1 MQYPEQETDPSIEE
15 AEARRKEHQEQLAR
29 VCCSIFMIVLICF

>member
-1 MQYPEQETDPSIEE
+1 MQYPETEGEIKIDE

-29 VCCSIFMIVLICF
+29 VSQQSI